1 MAKSPEHDSDLWTL
15 SIAGGCVATST
26 ASVDASAAPRILV
39 RSTAVAESAF
49 LTMRSRV
56 ARAVLAAAESAN
68 GGGWAEGAVAD
79 CELSDN
85 ASSLT
90 RSRLLLTAL
99 RLCCPSLPQPT
110 HPASYPLPRWLPS
123 TSLHSPL
130 PHHQPLPPFP
140 LVTMSAAVAAP
151 VDLGSARIL
160 IVEAHC
166 PGTAGGAAKLV
177 APLLSVAT
185 AVGFEVRAMCT
196 GEDGRLGW
204 TLQRAGGIRLDEP
217 SEEWLQKS
225 IAATRTTAPPSA
237 ILNVT
242 CC

>member
-1 MAKSPEHDSDLWTL
+1 M
-15 SIAGGCVATST
+15 ST
-26 ASVDASAAPRILV
+26 AI
-39 RSTAVAESAF
+39 
-49 LTMRSRV
+49 
-56 ARAVLAAAESAN
+56 
-68 GGGWAEGAVAD
+68 
-79 CELSDN
+79 
-85 ASSLT
+85 
-90 RSRLLLTAL
+90 
-99 RLCCPSLPQPT
+99 
-110 HPASYPLPRWLPS
+110 
-123 TSLHSPL
+123 
-130 PHHQPLPPFP
+130 
-140 LVTMSAAVAAP
+140 AAP

-166 PGTAGGAAKLV
+166 PGTPGGAAKLV

-196 GEDGRLGW
+196 GDDGRLGW